1 MDQHIETFTGLND
14 SLLKLIDE
22 QMKPVGALVVEA
34 ALSFV
39 HRFELSPAVCVL
51 DPLLHPLSP
60 ARARSLAALSLVSVS
75 ILQVFMSRLHVSLK
89 RRADRPTRRL
99 LDAR

>member
-39 HRFELSPAVCVL
+39 YRFELSPAVCVL
-51 DPLLHPLSP
+51 DPLIASP
-60 ARARSLAALSLVSVS
+60 TVSSAGTVTRGTLLSLCVY
-75 ILQVFMSRLHVSLK
+75 FAGLHVALACVFK
-89 RRADRPTRRL
+89 AEG
-99 LDAR
+99 